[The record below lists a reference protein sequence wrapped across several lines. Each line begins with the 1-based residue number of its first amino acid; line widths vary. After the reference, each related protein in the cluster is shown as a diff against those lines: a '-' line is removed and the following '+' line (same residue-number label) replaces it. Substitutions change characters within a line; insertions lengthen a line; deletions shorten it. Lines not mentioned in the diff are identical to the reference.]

1 MSVFWTHDYMSMLYL
16 DIVKGLGSSKS
27 YNLFFKFN
35 NFVKFLSLNLSNC
48 ITLYMMK
55 VKIII

>member
-16 DIVKGLGSSKS
+16 DIVKDLGISKS

-35 NFVKFLSLNLSNC
+35 HFVKFLSLNLSNC